1 MISYLEG
8 ILEAKSPTQ
17 IILGVNGVGYLVR
30 VPLSTYERL
39 AEVGG
44 KVRVLTY
51 LHLRQDAVQLYGFFT
66 QKERSLFESLIGIS
80 GIGPKLAQGILSGI
94 GADDFQGYVARGDV
108 DSLVAIPGVGKKTAQ
123 RLVVELKE
131 KFEGEQWRERPTE
144 ERGKLEEEAILAL
157 LSLGYKR
164 GQAKRALEK
173 VLTKA
178 RGPLPVEEL
187 IREALRYV

>member
-39 AEVGG
+39 AEVGE

-66 QKERSLFESLIGIS
+66 QKERSLFDSLIGIS

-94 GADDFQGYVARGDV
+94 GVDDFQGYVARGDV

-123 RLVVELKE
+123 RLVVELRE
-131 KFEGEQWRERPTE
+131 KFGGEQWRERPPE
-144 ERGKLEEEAILAL
+144 ERGRSEEEAILAL

-173 VLTKA
+173 VLTKT
-178 RGPLPVEEL
+178 RGPLSVEKL

>member
-39 AEVGG
+39 AEVGE

-94 GADDFQGYVARGDV
+94 GVDDFQGYVARGDV

-131 KFEGEQWRERPTE
+131 KFGGEQWREKPTG
-144 ERGKLEEEAILAL
+144 ERGKPEEEAILAL

-173 VLTKA
+173 VLTKT
-178 RGPLPVEEL
+178 RGPLSVEKL

>member
-39 AEVGG
+39 AEVGE

-94 GADDFQGYVARGDV
+94 GVDDFQGYVARGDV

-131 KFEGEQWRERPTE
+131 KFGGEQWREMPTE
-144 ERGKLEEEAILAL
+144 ERGRPEEEALLAL